1 MSVNFRDF
9 QSQMHGG
16 GGGLFAQG
24 LKAHTMIGL
33 VVTAECYGHK
43 ESKVL
48 CPIQSPT
55 VAFVHLSFV
64 LRIAKYCTLPVSL
77 EYTLC
82 ALPKF
87 ADQEPFDRFKS
98 LGNSLP

>member
-1 MSVNFRDF
+1 
-9 QSQMHGG
+9 MHGG

-33 VVTAECYGHK
+33 VVTAERYGRK
-43 ESKVL
+43 ESRVV
-48 CPIQSPT
+48 CSISYPT

-64 LRIAKYCTLPVSL
+64 LRIAKHCTLPVSL

-87 ADQEPFDRFKS
+87 ADQGPFD
-98 LGNSLP
+98 

>member
-1 MSVNFRDF
+1 
-9 QSQMHGG
+9 MHVD

-48 CPIQSPT
+48 CPISYPM

-64 LRIAKYCTLPVSL
+64 LRIAKYRTLPVSL

-87 ADQEPFDRFKS
+87 ADQGPLTDSRAWGTTS
-98 LGNSLP
+98 CSPNNSG